1 MPQRDTHTLVHE
13 YPLARRGINLYT
25 NIVELLPDE
34 ALTCQNLT
42 FKNGMKKRGGGA
54 KFETDEVQAGKK
66 ITGLHRFYY
75 STASKQLLVA
85 SGTVTRY
92 HDGAT
97 WQNIET
103 GLTDGS
109 QVYWETWLGSAYRA
123 NTDDAPTKW
132 DGSSSSAVAAA
143 PADAKQFLGYQ
154 DRLLS
159 IEGGDLSWSASFDD
173 ATWETVSAT
182 GVRPDTQ
189 LFGMTIHSQN
199 NSDAG
204 YEATVLLAGANGM
217 YLFKGTDLRT
227 PSTTGNY
234 TIYPLATKV
243 GCNAPRTMQWTP
255 KGTIYLG
262 IDRQVY
268 LLPFESSTPIP
279 IGDKIRS
286 NIGGVEGVEKIPAAQ
301 ISNACAVYHDGYYK
315 LSFTPSGGAINDTQ
329 FWLDVNRMFQD
340 ESGFAG
346 PWYGP
351 MIGENISV
359 FAIQAGN
366 GDDGQLMA
374 GEADAT
380 VGSFVYEVGQ
390 NDVFSDSGTAIQ
402 IYYETFYNPLGSTSL
417 NKSIHRMEAELL
429 DVLGT
434 VNINFKDITGSLK
447 TGDSFGLS
455 GNAIYW
461 DDAYWNDEY
470 WSSSAPTRQVVEI
483 SPAINTRRLLLS
495 IDHSSDDDTF
505 ELYALRVKATEENL
519 EFEP

>member
-1 MPQRDTHTLVHE
+1 MPQRDTHTIVHE
-13 YPLARRGINLYT
+13 YPLARRGINLYS
-25 NIVELLPDE
+25 NIVELQPDE
-34 ALTCQNLT
+34 ALTCQNLV
-42 FKNGMKKRGGGA
+42 FKNGIKKRGGGA

-109 QVYWETWLGSAYRA
+109 QVYWETWLDSAYRA

-143 PADAKQFLGYQ
+143 PADTKQFLAYQ

-173 ATWETVSAT
+173 TSWETVTNT

-217 YLFKGTDLRT
+217 HLFKGTDLRV

-286 NIGGVEGVEKIPAAQ
+286 NIGGAEGIEKIPAAN
-301 ISNACAVYHDGYYK
+301 ISNACAAYHDGYYK
-315 LSFTPSGGAINDTQ
+315 LSFNPSTSSVNNTQ
-329 FWLDVNRMFQD
+329 FWLDVNRLFQD
-340 ESGFAG
+340 ESGLAG

-351 MIGENISV
+351 MKGESISV
-359 FAIQAGN
+359 FVVQAGN

-380 VGSFVYEVGQ
+380 VGSFVYEIGRE
-390 NDVFSDSGTAIQ
+390 DLFADSGTAIK
-402 IYYETFYNPLGSTSL
+402 IFYETFYNALGSTSL
-417 NKSIHRMEAELL
+417 NKIIHRIEAELL

-434 VNINFKDITGSLK
+434 VNVNFKDITGIIK
-447 TGDSFGLS
+447 IGDSFGLS
-455 GNAIYW
+455 GSAIFW
-461 DDAYWNDEY
+461 DDEFWDDEF
-470 WSSSAPTRQVVEI
+470 WSSSTPTRQPVEI
-483 SPAINTRRLLLS
+483 SPAINARRLLLS
-495 IDHSSDDDTF
+495 IDHSSDNDTF

-519 EFEP
+519 EFE